1 MSTVADQ
8 ARDVPLFP
16 LQTVLYPGSLLPL
29 RIFEARYLDMISASL
44 RHKRPFGIVPIRLG
58 REVGAPADFFPFGT
72 LTAIESF
79 DKGAD
84 GLLHVRVLGT
94 ERFQVEQH
102 GIQTDGLT
110 VADIVPVPPA
120 TDHTVPTDLAY
131 LPSLLQDIFTAN
143 AEHLPYRELQLG
155 SALWV
160 AYRLAELLP
169 VPAATKVA
177 VLQADDGLAAL
188 SRLDAGI
195 QAASSPAPKGTH

>member
-1 MSTVADQ
+1 MNDTPSALGG
-8 ARDVPLFP
+8 VPLFP
-16 LQTVLYPGSLLPL
+16 LQTVLFPGSLLPL
-29 RIFEARYLDMISASL
+29 RIFEARYLDMISTSL
-44 RHKRPFGIVPIRLG
+44 RLGRPFGIVPIRLG

-72 LTAIESF
+72 LAAIESF

-84 GLLHVRVLGT
+84 GLLHVSVRGS
-94 ERFQVEQH
+94 ERFRVEQH
-102 GIQTDGLT
+102 AVQADQLT
-110 VADIVPVPPA
+110 VAEVVTVPPA
-120 TDHTVPTDLAY
+120 ADSDVPRDLAY
-131 LPSLLQDIFTAN
+131 LASLLEDIFTAN
-143 AEHLPYRELQLG
+143 ADHLPYRELQVT

-169 VPAATKVA
+169 LPAATKVA